1 MERLGTLRIFSFKI
15 KGEWLIPSQRKT
27 ELIVVTPLNLEQKYI
42 SVNGVRMAFVERTGS
57 DESAPTGLFVHG
69 LGCHSRDWDATLRL
83 LDPSQSVICVDFRGH
98 GQSEKTGPYS
108 WSQLGSDLC
117 AFIHSLNLESI
128 IGVGHCLGAH
138 PLLQAAAVL
147 NKRFKALLLFEPAI
161 FAPRAYVA
169 AGQFRMFDSPEEHPY
184 AKRRA
189 AWDSPRQWFDTI
201 RNRSPFDL
209 WSEEVLWD
217 HCQHGLE
224 RTEPGRYELR
234 CPPLVEAE
242 TSLEC
247 ASTDIHPMLSSVDV
261 PVKVFRGKSA
271 RGIRHP
277 LDTIHSLT
285 WPKLAQS
292 LRHGSDV
299 QLDDLS
305 HYIPMERPEL
315 VAEELMTSRQQV

>member
-1 MERLGTLRIFSFKI
+1 MA
-15 KGEWLIPSQRKT
+15 
-27 ELIVVTPLNLEQKYI
+27 PLNLEQKYLT
-42 SVNGVRMAFVERTGS
+42 VNGVRMAYVERTGS
-57 DESAPTGLFVHG
+57 EESTTTGLFVHG
-69 LGCHSRDWDATLRL
+69 LGCHARDWDATLRR
-83 LDPSQSVICVDFRGH
+83 LDSSQSVICVDFRGH

-117 AFIHSLNLESI
+117 AFIHGLNLESI

-138 PLLQAAAVL
+138 PLVQAAAVL
-147 NKRFKALLLFEPAI
+147 NKRFKALLLVEPAI
-161 FAPRAYVA
+161 FAPRAYAA
-169 AGQFRMFDSPEEHPY
+169 AGQFKMFESPEEHPY

-189 AWDSPRQWFDTI
+189 DWDSPRQWFDAI
-201 RNRSPFDL
+201 KNRSPFDL

-224 RTEPGRYELR
+224 RTEQGRYELR

-247 ASTDIHPMLSSVDV
+247 ASTDIHPMLSAVDV
-261 PVKVFRGKSA
+261 LVKVFRGKSA

-285 WPKLAQS
+285 WPQLAQS
-292 LRHGSDV
+292 FSNGVDIQHPE
-299 QLDDLS
+299 LS

-315 VAEELMTSRQQV
+315 IAEELSSARQQI

>member
-1 MERLGTLRIFSFKI
+1 MA
-15 KGEWLIPSQRKT
+15 
-27 ELIVVTPLNLEQKYI
+27 PLSLEQKYE
-42 SVNGVRMAFVERTGS
+42 SVNGVRMAYVERTGS
-57 DESAPTGLFVHG
+57 DENAPTGLFVHG
-69 LGCHSRDWDATLRL
+69 LGCHARDWDATLRR
-83 LDPSQSVICVDFRGH
+83 LDSTQSVICVDFRGH
-98 GQSEKTGPYS
+98 GQSEKKGPYS

-117 AFIHSLNLESI
+117 ALIYSLNLESI
-128 IGVGHCLGAH
+128 IGIGHCLGAH

-147 NKRFKALLLFEPAI
+147 NKRFKALLLFEPAV
-161 FAPRAYVA
+161 FAPRAYAA
-169 AGQFRMFDSPEEHPY
+169 AGQFKMFDSPEEHPY
-184 AKRRA
+184 AKRKA
-189 AWDSPRQWFDTI
+189 DWDSPRQWFDTI
-201 RNRSPFDL
+201 KNRSPFDL

-217 HCQHGLE
+217 HCQHGLGQ
-224 RTEPGRYELR
+224 TEQGGYELR

-285 WPKLAQS
+285 WPQLAHS
-292 LRHGSDV
+292 FSDGV
-299 QLDDLS
+299 DIQHAELS

-315 VAEELMTSRQQV
+315 IAEELTSVRQQVL